1 MENLPN
7 VVAEVTWPPG
17 SLDRRSRLELDR
29 RSRLEEEWRMT
40 RAALLELQRLG
51 KPRVN
56 LLLTGMDIVIQNVLQ
71 VLGPDLRQPI
81 TTWRRGERLLL
92 PPGAKAGTMILHNVG
107 ALARE
112 DQRRLLEWTD
122 RAAGRTQVISTTPA
136 PLLPY
141 VQSGAFIDTLY
152 YRLNTVCVDV
162 TA

>member
-1 MENLPN
+1 MENLSN
-7 VVAEVTWPPG
+7 VVAEVTWPSG
-17 SLDRRSRLELDR
+17 SLDR

-56 LLLTGMDIVIQNVLQ
+56 LLFTGMDIVIQNVLQ
-71 VLGPDLRQPI
+71 VLGPDLRQPM
-81 TTWRRGERLLL
+81 TTRRRGERLLL
-92 PPGAKAGTMILHNVG
+92 PTVAKAGTMILHHVG
-107 ALARE
+107 DLTRD

-136 PLLPY
+136 PLLRY
-141 VQSGAFIDTLY
+141 VLAGAFIDTLY

-162 TA
+162 IA

>member
-7 VVAEVTWPPG
+7 VVAEVTLPPG
-17 SLDRRSRLELDR
+17 LRDR

-56 LLLTGMDIVIQNVLQ
+56 LLLTGMDIVIKNVLQ

-81 TTWRRGERLLL
+81 ATWRRGERLVL
-92 PPGAKAGTMILHNVG
+92 PPAGNAGTMILHNVG

-122 RAAGRTQVISTTPA
+122 RTTGRMQVISTTPA
-136 PLLPY
+136 PLLRY
-141 VQSGAFIDTLY
+141 VLAGAFLDTLY

-162 TA
+162 ID